1 MITIFKTGYILLLS
15 YNPCDVFTYFNVEE
29 MHGLNATDC
38 AKHENTTESAYFA
51 GWCNF
56 IPKESGEYDQND
68 RRFIFINLS
77 RCNDDTETMGLIM
90 HEMMHQSLFVHNYDV
105 ANKEEEIIT
114 WAEEEAY
121 DVYKIVRPFK
131 SKIVK
136 QAITVKSE

>member
-1 MITIFKTGYILLLS
+1 MISYKRDGYELLLS
-15 YNPCDVFTYFNVEE
+15 YNPCEIFDYYNVDQ
-29 MHGLNATDC
+29 MHGLNKVDC
-38 AKHENTTESAYFA
+38 DDFDNTTESAYFA

-77 RCNDDTETMGLIM
+77 RCNDDTEAMGLIM

-105 ANKEEEIIT
+105 TNKEEEIIT

-121 DVYKIVRPFK
+121 EVYKIVRPFK